1 MSKSYKTWPT
11 IDRSDDIV
19 EKLDRII
26 ELLEVL
32 TTTEV
37 RVPSVW
43 QIGDHI
49 DTGSITT
56 SSSDERWMEPAF
68 SDE

>member
-37 RVPSVW
+37 HVPSVW
-43 QIGDHI
+43 EIGD
-49 DTGSITT
+49 
-56 SSSDERWMEPAF
+56 PAG
-68 SDE
+68 EAYLRRNHYKGYPNE